1 MNFLEKQSIKCG
13 NKELNLS
20 APVVM
25 GILNLTPD
33 SFFDGGS
40 YHTTGEMLDK
50 VSQMITD
57 GATIVDIG
65 ALSTR
70 PGAQQLNADEE
81 LDRLI
86 EPLKVIR
93 HEFPELIISIDTYR
107 KTVAEA
113 AINEGADIINDISG
127 GLMDKEMI
135 PFICTQ
141 QAAYVIMHMQGNPE
155 TMQLNPHYDDVVHE
169 VESFFLKQVAI
180 FKKAGK
186 HNIILDP
193 GFGFG
198 KTVEHNYQLLQAISK
213 YAVYPYP
220 VLAGVSRKSMINRVL
235 GTKAA
240 EALNGT
246 TVINTIA
253 LLKGASILRV
263 HDIKAAIET
272 IKLVNVFNES
282 NMTISGLI

>member
-1 MNFLEKQSIKCG
+1 MNFLVNQSINCG

-20 APVVM
+20 VPVVM

-40 YHTTGEMLDK
+40 YHTTAEMIDK
-50 VSQMITD
+50 VRQMITD

-70 PGAQQLNADEE
+70 PGAMQLNADEE
-81 LDRLI
+81 LNRLI
-86 EPLKVIR
+86 EPLKIIR
-93 HEFPELIISIDTYR
+93 QEFPELIISIDTYR
-107 KTVAEA
+107 KKVAEA
-113 AINEGADIINDISG
+113 AVNEGADIINDISG
-127 GLMDKEMI
+127 GLMDEDMI
-135 PFICTQ
+135 PFMCTQ

-155 TMQLNPHYDDVVHE
+155 NMQLNPHYNDVVHE
-169 VESFFLKQVAI
+169 VESFFLQQVAI

-186 HNIILDP
+186 HNLILDP

-220 VLAGVSRKSMINRVL
+220 VLAGVSRKSMINKVL

-253 LLKGASILRV
+253 LLKGATILRV
-263 HDIKAAIET
+263 HDVKAAIEA
-272 IKLVNVFNES
+272 IKLVRVFNEA
-282 NMTISGLI
+282 NMAISGLI